1 MPRWWRGES
10 GALGALLDLLLLPA
24 EGAFRVIV
32 GVRNLLYQSG
42 AMHAHTAVI
51 PVLSIGNISV
61 GGTGKTPI
69 CAFVA
74 AQLRDWGH
82 RPAVVLRGYGRD
94 EVEVHR
100 ELNPHI
106 PVIIAP
112 RRFEGVEAAQKQGAD
127 CVVLDDGF
135 QHRALARDAD
145 LVLIAAESWSERR
158 RLLPR
163 GPWREEVGA
172 LRRADFLLITRKTA
186 SRERAMTIADDL
198 VQRGFVAAAGVAHL
212 VSEEV
217 IRLDGGL
224 RKPLTSLAGA
234 EVVAVTTLA
243 DPAPVLEQLL
253 EFGAACELLDF
264 PDHHDFTEADLATIE
279 SRAGER
285 MIIVTRKEAVKL
297 RGRIPAGRVWV
308 MDQRVEV
315 EAGGESLDRILR
327 RALKRL

>member
-1 MPRWWRGES
+1 M
-10 GALGALLDLLLLPA
+10 LFDLLLLPA
-24 EGAFRVIV
+24 EGAFRAII

-42 AMHAHTAVI
+42 AMHAHTAAV
-51 PVLSIGNISV
+51 PVLSVGNISV

-106 PVIIAP
+106 PVVIAP
-112 RRFEGVEAAQKQGAD
+112 RRCEGVKAAQQQGAD

-163 GPWREEVGA
+163 GPWREDVAA
-172 LRRADFLLITRKTA
+172 LGRADFLLVTRKTA
-186 SRERAMTIADDL
+186 SRERALAIAEDL
-198 VQRGFVAAAGVAHL
+198 VRRGFVAAAGVARL

-217 IRLDGGL
+217 IRLDGSL
-224 RKPLTSLAGA
+224 RKSLTSLAGA

-243 DPAPVLEQLL
+243 DPAPVLEQLRDL
-253 EFGAACELLDF
+253 GAGCELLAF
-264 PDHHDFTEADLATIE
+264 PDHHEFTEADLATIE
-279 SRAGER
+279 ARAGER

-297 RGRIPAGRVWV
+297 RGRMPAGRVWV
-308 MDQRVEV
+308 LDQRVEL
-315 EAGGESLDRILR
+315 ESGAESLDRILR